1 MSDDDKFFERLRADA
16 RALRR
21 QPDEQTL
28 ERIRLRIH
36 SHINDRIAPRPT
48 IVDLLAAWFRPL
60 AATAVAI
67 AIAAL
72 LGVNAVQDEP
82 WLGEAEVEVTTGGET
97 FSVVD

>member
-36 SHINDRIAPRPT
+36 ERIAPRPT